1 MSLASLPTARYT
13 SDTATSCTRAWF
25 SVFRSSLSWLLHK
38 LADPRHNPVTE
49 LVSQTLTYYSRH
61 VFPPRGF
68 FLLVISNRQALRWI
82 LSEQR
87 MAFSPSRNK
96 EPDTLFQDD
105 KLVLYTTRGCFHSP
119 ARDRGR
125 LIGTAT
131 IASPPR
137 ALQSAVVFGNRIFD
151 RGCALRIDRLVPAD
165 RGPELANLV
174 ERLGTFPGS
183 WHSHI
188 RRALVP
194 LNEQDFTVL
203 DESLSEVD
211 IGREVALPTYLNKI
225 QARE

>member
-119 ARDRGR
+119 ARDRGHHR
-125 LIGTAT
+125 D
-131 IASPPR
+131 SD
-137 ALQSAVVFGNRIFD
+137 D
-151 RGCALRIDRLVPAD
+151 R
-165 RGPELANLV
+165 ESS
-174 ERLGTFPGS
+174 PGS
-183 WHSHI
+183 PI
-188 RRALVP
+188 RGGIREP
-194 LNEQDFTVL
+194 
-203 DESLSEVD
+203 D
-211 IGREVALPTYLNKI
+211 IRSGMCAPHRPSCTC
-225 QARE
+225 